1 MKKFVKMM
9 FVSAL
14 VVMSV
19 GSFNTANVQAASH
32 RYVHTLKVTSL
43 FAKGEQVSGGLG
55 DPKFNF
61 SPVTDR
67 ALSANSDWYTDQT
80 ADSVDTV
87 TGYSRVATNEWVKNS
102 DVVYVN
108 KEDTAYAME
117 TYRAYPIFSFNA
129 NSYRMEKTNQTLPAG
144 NWLVGTFMSFPDEP
158 SYYQVGG
165 NQWIQMKE

>member
-1 MKKFVKMM
+1 M
-9 FVSAL
+9 
-14 VVMSV
+14 
-19 GSFNTANVQAASH
+19 
-32 RYVHTLKVTSL
+32 
-43 FAKGEQVSGGLG
+43 
-55 DPKFNF
+55 
-61 SPVTDR
+61 
-67 ALSANSDWYTDQT
+67 SANSDWYTDQT